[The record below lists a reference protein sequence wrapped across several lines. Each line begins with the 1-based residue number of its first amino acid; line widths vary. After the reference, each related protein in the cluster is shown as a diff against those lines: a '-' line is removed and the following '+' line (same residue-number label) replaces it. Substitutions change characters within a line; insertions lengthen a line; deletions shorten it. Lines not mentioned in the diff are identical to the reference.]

1 MCSVLLPFI
10 FLVIQ
15 SSLTKCE
22 EDTCLGC
29 ASTTKVD
36 QKIVDFAM
44 QQLSGAEGG
53 LCKKNVVKV
62 DNFKT
67 QVQFRVV

>member
-1 MCSVLLPFI
+1 MCSVLLLFI
-10 FLVIQ
+10 LLVLQ

-22 EDTCLGC
+22 EDTSLGC
-29 ASTTKVD
+29 ASTTNVD

-62 DNFKT
+62 ENFKT
-67 QVQFRVV
+67 QVQFRII